1 MWFPGMELMSSDL
14 AASTFTY
21 WAILPAPQRFHN
33 LELLLSLSS
42 SSLFASL
49 HFFTIGE
56 KKPIQFYNPRD
67 LKILG
72 KYTLGPCLF
81 LKKMHSKRTNLDI

>member
-1 MWFPGMELMSSDL
+1 MWFPGMELRSSDL

-42 SSLFASL
+42 LLLASL
-49 HFFTIGE
+49 HFFTMGE
-56 KKPIQFYNPRD
+56 KKKPIQFYNPRD
-67 LKILG
+67 LKTLG
-72 KYTLGPCLF
+72 KHTLGPCLF
-81 LKKMHSKRTNLDI
+81 LKKMHSKRINLK